1 MPLAPM
7 TLLRLLLAATP
18 RPTAEAPPPPED
30 LALEETVVVTAS
42 HGEEELLDVPVSV
55 TVIPPERLKT
65 SPARDFA
72 DLLRGVPGL
81 NVAKISARDINV
93 TGRGATGVFSQGMLA
108 VVDGMSMNEP
118 NNGLIMW
125 DRFSFALDEIE
136 SIEVLHGP
144 GSSVWGADALSGVIQ
159 VRTKSPREQPG
170 GSLMLSAGEVGA
182 ESASVRW
189 AEAHDVLAWKV
200 SASWLAQDA
209 WERSPKQPD
218 GTPLPSAYLFPGEG
232 TRQPKIDLRADWDL
246 PEGRRWSARAGYSGM
261 SGLIFTE
268 GQPLVFRESSYSA
281 QAGISYESPG
291 LDARLY
297 WHRQSA
303 KTRNAI
309 SSMPVDTSNDV
320 LSGEVVARRVV
331 GKRHFLSF
339 GGGMRPVAYDIPVVA
354 DDDRFEA
361 SAFVEDRISATEKV
375 GIDLGA
381 RLDYFDTFGLAVSPR
396 AALILRPRD
405 RLSIRLSASR
415 AFRAPTPV
423 EDALVIDNV
432 STIDLGLP
440 DPFPFTIAIRGNPA
454 LDPQRSVGFE
464 LGMTAGLG
472 ERNLLTAAVY
482 RKDVR
487 DFVELFPT
495 AYYGPADPPP
505 GWPLDPSLV
514 PPLPK
519 ALAYAN
525 VGQVIDQGVELK
537 LDSRLGE
544 GWWTSFSATWQD
556 DPDVKDAPGPINLPP
571 SVMASFAGGLLRDRF
586 RSSLALS
593 WQDRA
598 FFTDVAGIAGWTNA
612 FLQVDGSATWSFG
625 KQRHLELTAGAT
637 NLLDERI
644 QQHVIGDVIRRQS
657 TLSLRCLF

>member
-7 TLLRLLLAATP
+7 TLLRLLLAAAP
-18 RPTAEAPPPPED
+18 QAAAEAAPPAED

-42 HGEEELLDVPVSV
+42 HGEEALLDVAVSV
-55 TVIPPERLKT
+55 TTIPPERIET

-81 NVAKISARDINV
+81 NVAKVSARDVNV
-93 TGRGATGVFSQGMLA
+93 TSRGATGVFSQGMLA

-118 NNGLIMW
+118 NNGLVMW

-159 VRTKSPREQPG
+159 VRTKSPRDQPG
-170 GSLMLSAGEVGA
+170 GSFALGAGEVGA
-182 ESASVRW
+182 ESAAVRW

-200 SASWLAQDA
+200 SASWLAQDE
-209 WERSPKQPD
+209 WERSTTQPD

-232 TRQPKIDLRADWDL
+232 TRQPKLDCRVDWDL
-246 PEGRRWSARAGYSGM
+246 PEGRRWSLRAGGSQM

-281 QAGISYESPG
+281 QAGVSYESPG

-309 SSMPVDTSNDV
+309 SGIEVDTSNDV
-320 LSGEVVARRVV
+320 LSGEVVARRVA
-331 GKRHFLSF
+331 GKRHFIAF
-339 GGGMRPVAYDIPVVA
+339 GGGMRPVAYDIPVVE
-354 DDDRFEA
+354 DDSRFET
-361 SAFVEDRISATEKV
+361 SAFIEDRISATEKLAV
-375 GIDLGA
+375 DVGA
-381 RLDYFDTFGLAVSPR
+381 RLDWFDTFGLAVSPR
-396 AALILRPRD
+396 AALIFRPRE
-405 RLSIRLSASR
+405 RLAIRLSASR

-423 EDALVIDNV
+423 EDGLSIDNV
-432 STIDLGLP
+432 STIDLGQP
-440 DPFPFTIAIRGNPA
+440 DPFEFTIAVRGNPD
-454 LDPQRSVGFE
+454 LDEQRSVGYE
-464 LGMTAGLG
+464 LGVTAGLG
-472 ERNLLTAAVY
+472 ERHLLTAAIY
-482 RKDVR
+482 RKDVE

-495 AYYGPADPPP
+495 ELYGPQDPPP

-519 ALAYAN
+519 TLTYQN
-525 VGQVIDQGVELK
+525 VGEVIDQGVELK
-537 LDSRLGE
+537 LDSRFDR
-544 GWWTSFSATWQD
+544 GWFTSFSATWQD

-571 SVMASFAGGLLRDRF
+571 TLMASLAGGLVRDRF
-586 RSSLALS
+586 RGSLALS
-593 WQDRA
+593 WQGEA
-598 FFTDVAGIAGWTNA
+598 YFTDVAGIAGWTDA
-612 FLQVDGSATWSFG
+612 FLQVDGAATWAFG
-625 KQRHLELTAGAT
+625 KERRLEVTAGAT
-637 NLLDERI
+637 NLLDDSI
-644 QQHVIGDVIRRQS
+644 QQHVVGDVIRRQA
-657 TLSLRCLF
+657 TLSLHCIF